1 MKNKKRF
8 LSTAIA
14 GTLAAA
20 ILVGGGTFAY
30 LKDKTEKVEN
40 KFKAQ
45 SVTVELTETTGGTYR
60 ILPGQTVSKDPKVT
74 PKVEVDSYLFVKV
87 DDNAKKTVTYDIAE
101 GWEKLTLNDSEDVV
115 YYRVVTAEDNI
126 PEGGFSVLKNDQVT
140 FNSKLENKEGDDTTL
155 AFTAYVIQKAGFTS
169 PAEAYAEAT
178 TENTHQ

>member
-30 LKDKTEKVEN
+30 LKDKTEKVKN
-40 KFKAQ
+40 TFKAQ
-45 SVTVELTETTGGTYR
+45 SVTVELTETTGGTYK
-60 ILPGQTVSKDPKVT
+60 ILPGQTVSKNPKVT

-87 DDNAKKTVTYDIAE
+87 DDKAKDTVKYDIAE

-115 YYRVVTAEDNI
+115 YYREVTAEDNI

-140 FNSKLENKEGDDTTL
+140 FNSELENNEGDDTTL

-178 TENTHQ
+178 TENTHL